1 MTPIAEYIQSG
12 ETPQTGRVG
21 VEVEHFLLDH
31 VSGHPLT
38 ASQVEDM
45 LEMLRTDYDQAFYE
59 DGRLIAL
66 QDAHTLI
73 TLEPGSQFE
82 VSFLYT
88 RDMDQLKAWYDQAM
102 APVMKLVET
111 QGADVVWS
119 GGLPTVPADE
129 VRRIDKHRYEYME
142 AWFARTGNRGREM
155 MKATASVHVS
165 IDYADEADFVRKVRA
180 ANILHPLL
188 AFLMSN
194 TPDYAG
200 QDNPDILLRDSIW
213 SDTDPAR
220 TGIPDGLF
228 DEGFGYQGYADW
240 LEQIPVILMVD
251 GETYVPEPDLTVGQ
265 TGEKYGWN
273 KAHIQHLLSMAF
285 PDVRVK
291 NFIEIRSADSV
302 KPPYITA
309 YAALIRALF
318 YSRETVDWVL
328 SLVQSADEIQA
339 AKAALRKDDWNAGIY
354 GQPVTAV
361 LDELDS
367 RARQVMTSADARH
380 YAPLH
385 EKIMARKHMFEG

>member
-31 VSGHPLT
+31 ASGHPLT

-45 LEMLRTDYDQAFYE
+45 LEVLRPDYDQAFYE

-328 SLVQSADEIQA
+328 SLAQSADEIQV

-367 RARQVMTSADARH
+367 RARQTMTSADARH

>member
-88 RDMDQLKAWYDQAM
+88 RDMDQLRAWYDQAM

-328 SLVQSADEIQA
+328 SLAQSADEIQA

-367 RARQVMTSADARH
+367 RARQTMTSADARH

>member
-45 LEMLRTDYDQAFYE
+45 LEVLRPDYDQAFYE

-328 SLVQSADEIQA
+328 SLAQSADEIQV

-367 RARQVMTSADARH
+367 RARQVMTSADARY

>member
-88 RDMDQLKAWYDQAM
+88 RDMDQLRAWYDQAM

-240 LEQIPVILMVD
+240 LEQIPVILMAE
-251 GETYVPEPDLTVGQ
+251 GGTYVPEPDLTVGQ

-309 YAALIRALF
+309 YAAMIRALF

-328 SLVQSADEIQA
+328 SLAQSADEIQA

>member
-45 LEMLRTDYDQAFYE
+45 LEVLRPDYDQAFYE

-240 LEQIPVILMVD
+240 LEQIPVILMAD
-251 GETYVPEPDLTVGQ
+251 GGTYVPEPDLTVGQ

-328 SLVQSADEIQA
+328 SLAQSADEIQA

-367 RARQVMTSADARH
+367 RARQTMTSADARH

>member
-45 LEMLRTDYDQAFYE
+45 LEVLRPDYDQAFYE

-88 RDMDQLKAWYDQAM
+88 RDMDQLRAWYDQAM

-240 LEQIPVILMVD
+240 LEQIPVILMAD
-251 GETYVPEPDLTVGQ
+251 GGTYVPEPDLTVGQ

-328 SLVQSADEIQA
+328 SLAQSADEIQA

-367 RARQVMTSADARH
+367 RARQTMTSADARH

>member
-45 LEMLRTDYDQAFYE
+45 LEVLRPDYDQAFYE

-88 RDMDQLKAWYDQAM
+88 RDMDQLRAWYDQAM
-102 APVMKLVET
+102 APVMKLVER

-328 SLVQSADEIQA
+328 SLAQSADEIQA

-367 RARQVMTSADARH
+367 RARQTMTSADARH

>member
-45 LEMLRTDYDQAFYE
+45 LEVLRPDYDQAFYE

-88 RDMDQLKAWYDQAM
+88 RDMDQLRAWYDQAM

-111 QGADVVWS
+111 QDADVVWS

-129 VRRIDKHRYEYME
+129 IRRIDKHRYEYME

-228 DEGFGYQGYADW
+228 DEGFGYQGYAGW
-240 LEQIPVILMVD
+240 LEQIPVILMAD
-251 GETYVPEPDLTVGQ
+251 GGTYVPEPDLTVGQ

-328 SLVQSADEIQA
+328 SLAQSADEIQA

-367 RARQVMTSADARH
+367 RARQTMTSADARH

>member
-38 ASQVEDM
+38 ASQVEGM
-45 LEMLRTDYDQAFYE
+45 LEVLRPDYDQAFYE

-88 RDMDQLKAWYDQAM
+88 RDMDQLRAWYDQAM

-240 LEQIPVILMVD
+240 LEQIPVILMAD
-251 GETYVPEPDLTVGQ
+251 GGTYVPEPDLTVGQ

-328 SLVQSADEIQA
+328 SLAQSADDIQA

-367 RARQVMTSADARH
+367 RARQTMTSADARH

>member
-31 VSGHPLT
+31 ASGHPLT

-45 LEMLRTDYDQAFYE
+45 LEVLRPDYDQAFYE

-88 RDMDQLKAWYDQAM
+88 RDMDQLRAWYDQAM

-240 LEQIPVILMVD
+240 LEQIPVILMAD

-328 SLVQSADEIQA
+328 SLAQSADEIQA

-367 RARQVMTSADARH
+367 RARQTMTSADARH

>member
-31 VSGHPLT
+31 ASGHPLT

-45 LEMLRTDYDQAFYE
+45 LEVLRPDYDQAFYE

-88 RDMDQLKAWYDQAM
+88 RDMDQLRAWYDQAM

-328 SLVQSADEIQA
+328 SLAQSADEIQA

>member
-251 GETYVPEPDLTVGQ
+251 GETYVPEPDLIVGQ

-318 YSRETVDWVL
+318 YSRERVDWVL
-328 SLVQSADEIQA
+328 SLAQSADEIQA

>member
-31 VSGHPLT
+31 ASGHPLT

-45 LEMLRTDYDQAFYE
+45 LEVLRPDYDQAFYE

-88 RDMDQLKAWYDQAM
+88 RDMDQLRAWYDQAM

-265 TGEKYGWN
+265 TGKKYGWN

-328 SLVQSADEIQA
+328 SLAQSADEIQA

>member
-45 LEMLRTDYDQAFYE
+45 LEVLRPDYDQAFYE

-88 RDMDQLKAWYDQAM
+88 RDMDQLRAWYDQAM

-328 SLVQSADEIQA
+328 SLAQSADEIQA

-367 RARQVMTSADARH
+367 RARQTMTSADARH

>member
-31 VSGHPLT
+31 ASGHPLT

-45 LEMLRTDYDQAFYE
+45 LEVLRPDYDQAFYE

-88 RDMDQLKAWYDQAM
+88 RDMDQLRAWYDQAM

-240 LEQIPVILMVD
+240 LEQIPVILMAD
-251 GETYVPEPDLTVGQ
+251 GGTYVPEPDLTVGQ

-273 KAHIQHLLSMAF
+273 KAHIQHLLSMVF

-328 SLVQSADEIQA
+328 SLAQSADEIQA

-367 RARQVMTSADARH
+367 RARQTMTSADARH

>member
-21 VEVEHFLLDH
+21 VEVEHFMLDH

-45 LEMLRTDYDQAFYE
+45 LEVLRPDYDQAFYE

-88 RDMDQLKAWYDQAM
+88 RDMDQLRAWYDQAM

-200 QDNPDILLRDSIW
+200 QDNPDIILRDSIW

-240 LEQIPVILMVD
+240 LEQIPVILMAD
-251 GETYVPEPDLTVGQ
+251 GGTYVPEPDLTVGQ

-328 SLVQSADEIQA
+328 SLAQSADEIQA

-367 RARQVMTSADARH
+367 RARQTMTSADARH

>member
-31 VSGHPLT
+31 ASGHPLT

-45 LEMLRTDYDQAFYE
+45 LEVLRPDYDQAFYE

-129 VRRIDKHRYEYME
+129 VWRIDKHRYEYME

-328 SLVQSADEIQA
+328 SLAQSADEIQA

>member
-45 LEMLRTDYDQAFYE
+45 LEVLRPDYDQAFYE

-129 VRRIDKHRYEYME
+129 IRRIDKHRYEYME

-240 LEQIPVILMVD
+240 LEQIPVILMAD
-251 GETYVPEPDLTVGQ
+251 GGTYVPEPDLTVGQ

-328 SLVQSADEIQA
+328 SLAQSADEIQA

>member
-45 LEMLRTDYDQAFYE
+45 LEVLRPDYDQAFYE

-88 RDMDQLKAWYDQAM
+88 RDMDQLRAWYDQAM
-102 APVMKLVET
+102 APVMKLVER

-328 SLVQSADEIQA
+328 SLAQSADEIQA

>member
-31 VSGHPLT
+31 ASGHPLT

-45 LEMLRTDYDQAFYE
+45 LEVLRPDYDQAFYE

-302 KPPYITA
+302 NPPYITA

-328 SLVQSADEIQA
+328 SLAQSADEIQA

>member
-45 LEMLRTDYDQAFYE
+45 LEVLRPDYDQAFYE

-88 RDMDQLKAWYDQAM
+88 RDMDQLRAWYDQAM

-240 LEQIPVILMVD
+240 LEQIPVILMAD
-251 GETYVPEPDLTVGQ
+251 GGTYVPEPDLTVGQ

-328 SLVQSADEIQA
+328 SLAQSADEIQA

>member
-45 LEMLRTDYDQAFYE
+45 LEVLRPDYDQAFYE

-88 RDMDQLKAWYDQAM
+88 RDMDQLRAWYDQAM
-102 APVMKLVET
+102 APVLKLVER

-240 LEQIPVILMVD
+240 LEQIPVILMAD
-251 GETYVPEPDLTVGQ
+251 GGTYVPEPDLTVGQ

-328 SLVQSADEIQA
+328 SLAQSADEIQA

-367 RARQVMTSADARH
+367 RARQTMTSADARH

>member
-31 VSGHPLT
+31 ASGHPLT

-45 LEMLRTDYDQAFYE
+45 LEVLRPDYDQAFYE

-88 RDMDQLKAWYDQAM
+88 RDMDQLRAWYDQAM

-240 LEQIPVILMVD
+240 LEQIPVILMAD
-251 GETYVPEPDLTVGQ
+251 GGTYVPEPDLTVGQ

-328 SLVQSADEIQA
+328 SLAQSADEIQA

-367 RARQVMTSADARH
+367 RARQTMTSADARH

>member
-45 LEMLRTDYDQAFYE
+45 LEVLRPDYDQAFYE

-88 RDMDQLKAWYDQAM
+88 RDMDQLRAWYDQAM
-102 APVMKLVET
+102 APVMKLVER

-302 KPPYITA
+302 NPPYITA

-328 SLVQSADEIQA
+328 SLAQSADEIQA

-367 RARQVMTSADARH
+367 RARQTMTSADARH

>member
-45 LEMLRTDYDQAFYE
+45 LEVLRPDYDQAFYE

-328 SLVQSADEIQA
+328 SLAQSADEIQA

-367 RARQVMTSADARH
+367 RARQTMTSADARH